1 MNIRLLGLNV
11 IYKSDVNQVIL
22 LTCHIRNIST
32 LSCPDLNS
40 VHRRGACALAHGHW
54 KTMTKVAWNDYD
66 VWYRIMWVVQ
76 VQFNS
81 ILVTNYTRDYL
92 HTSFGSNGRNPV
104 KTKVIFVLKDR
115 SCFVLTAL
123 WVWVRIPFS
132 VLIYRVSLKIF
143 RNAHIGRIAVLRT
156 YM

>member
-1 MNIRLLGLNV
+1 
-11 IYKSDVNQVIL
+11 
-22 LTCHIRNIST
+22 
-32 LSCPDLNS
+32 
-40 VHRRGACALAHGHW
+40 
-54 KTMTKVAWNDYD
+54 MTKVAWNDYD

-92 HTSFGSNGRNPV
+92 HTSFGSNALSYVGLYRDGRNPV

-123 WVWVRIPFS
+123 WVWVKIPFS
-132 VLIYRVSLKIF
+132 VLIY
-143 RNAHIGRIAVLRT
+143 GRA
-156 YM
+156 M